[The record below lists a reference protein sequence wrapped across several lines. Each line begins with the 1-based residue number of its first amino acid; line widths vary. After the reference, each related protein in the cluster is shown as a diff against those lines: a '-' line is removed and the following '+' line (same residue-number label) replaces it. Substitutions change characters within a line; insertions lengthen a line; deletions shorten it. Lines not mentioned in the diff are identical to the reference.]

1 MRLGFIVIMSLALGS
16 QVCGNEQPNFL
27 FVIADDCTYW
37 DLECYGGQART
48 PQLNRLC
55 TEGLKFT
62 QCFQA
67 APMCSPTRHCLYTGI
82 YPVKSGAYP
91 NHTFVKKGTQSI
103 AHYLHAA
110 GYRVALS
117 GKRHIN
123 PPASFPFEYSGKK
136 NPDFDAIDRL
146 LAECRSAAVPFCVFA
161 CSNEPHTP
169 WNKGDASAYPPL
181 ELKLPPFFVD
191 TPLTRENYSKYLAE
205 ITYYDWQV
213 GQLLELL
220 QKHDVASNTLV
231 IVVSEQ
237 GNSFPVAKW
246 TCYEMGLQSAMIVR
260 WPGKVQAAT
269 MTDAMVE
276 YVDVVPTLLAA
287 AGGAVPAS
295 LEGKSFLRVLTGEAK
310 KHKDFVYGMQTTRGI
325 INGAPSYGVRSVRSN
340 DYRYILNL
348 TPEVDFRNAVFR
360 NQWWKSW
367 EEQARAGDA
376 HARAMVARYVR
387 RPAEELYDVRYDPL
401 NQTNLAEKP
410 ELAAVKAQLRQR
422 LDAWMRAQGD
432 EGQSTELA
440 ARARQWRNRGKP

>member
-48 PQLNRLC
+48 PHLNRLC

-146 LAECRSAAVPFCVFA
+146 LAECSSAAAPFCVFA

-220 QKHDVASNTLV
+220 RKHDVASNTLV

-237 GNSFPVAKW
+237 GNSFPFAKW

-287 AGGAVPAS
+287 AGAAAPAG

-340 DYRYILNL
+340 GYRYILNL
-348 TPEVDFRNAVFR
+348 TPEVEFRNAVFR
-360 NQWWKSW
+360 NPWWKSW

-376 HARAMVARYVR
+376 HAQAMVARYVK
-387 RPAEELYDVRYDPL
+387 RPAEELYDVRRDPL

-410 ELAAVKAQLRQR
+410 ELAAVRAELRQQLHVLR
-422 LDAWMRAQGD
+422 PKSLSVSHTRHCVCGIGMWF
-432 EGQSTELA
+432 T
-440 ARARQWRNRGKP
+440 P